1 MHREPHYQ
9 KDPCLGADGQMF
21 SMEWR
26 DVRSPESLEQKHM
39 WGLHVQMRTV
49 GWIERRPTKKHVMLV
64 CLSLTF
70 CRLKYQHWMT
80 ASIQRWMVFVCVGRP
95 YMAIL
100 SGVVSTWL
108 WGESKKLGSK
118 SWSDGS
124 WKTTS
129 MQVLSLDLAQHG
141 CSSRRIHKE
150 IGARAEFATSEDQRC
165 NKHSGNKRNHFQTF
179 VRGEVM
185 GRASWPWKRSVEPF
199 RRVQNGE
206 NYWQTTVPLNECKW
220 RNKIRTHSQD
230 WLLEPLRLKRHV
242 LIFSPQKPPT
252 TIFFLQCSRLREVW
266 AG

>member
-49 GWIERRPTKKHVMLV
+49 GWIGRRPTKKHVMLV

-108 WGESKKLGSK
+108 W
-118 SWSDGS
+118 
-124 WKTTS
+124 
-129 MQVLSLDLAQHG
+129 
-141 CSSRRIHKE
+141 RREQEAREQELKRRLMENNIYA
-150 IGARAEFATSEDQRC
+150 GAELRFGPA
-165 NKHSGNKRNHFQTF
+165 
-179 VRGEVM
+179 
-185 GRASWPWKRSVEPF
+185 
-199 RRVQNGE
+199 
-206 NYWQTTVPLNECKW
+206 
-220 RNKIRTHSQD
+220 
-230 WLLEPLRLKRHV
+230 WLLFTENP
-242 LIFSPQKPPT
+242 
-252 TIFFLQCSRLREVW
+252 
-266 AG
+266 